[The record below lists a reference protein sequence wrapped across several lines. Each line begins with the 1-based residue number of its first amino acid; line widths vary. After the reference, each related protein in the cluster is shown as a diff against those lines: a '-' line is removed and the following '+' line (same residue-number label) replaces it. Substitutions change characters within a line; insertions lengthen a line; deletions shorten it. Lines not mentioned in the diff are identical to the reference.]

1 LGRISTQCAKELAEY
16 RGPNRQGRRRFPVF
30 LSFRATHDFMP
41 MAPGLAELKVEWEA
55 CDYEVV
61 IEKKDL

>member
-1 LGRISTQCAKELAEY
+1 LAEY